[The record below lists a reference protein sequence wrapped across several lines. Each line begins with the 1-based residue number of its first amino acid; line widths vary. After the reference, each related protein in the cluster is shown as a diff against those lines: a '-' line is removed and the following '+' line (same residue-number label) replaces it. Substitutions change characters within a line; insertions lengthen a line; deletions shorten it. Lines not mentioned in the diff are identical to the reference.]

1 MSTEDWLTV
10 EEVAK
15 LFRVAEETVRRWI
28 RAGALPVLDLGGRKG
43 GYRIKRADLDGFIEK
58 RYGPVVK
65 LARGIDPAGPADRG
79 GKVAA

>member
-1 MSTEDWLTV
+1 MSTEGWLTV

-28 RAGALPVLDLGGRKG
+28 RAGELPVLDLGGRKG
-43 GYRIKRADLDGFIEK
+43 GYRIKRADLDGFIEQ

-65 LARGIDPAGPADRG
+65 IARGTDPAGPHMEGVRR
-79 GKVAA
+79 